1 MFKLWKPRTRLG
13 AAFAAVLLIALV
25 PVMEAS
31 VADATP
37 SSVGVLYAMT
47 NQSLNQIVVFARGA
61 DGSIHEV
68 QRVNTGGAGSP
79 SNNPPFPQNHLDAD
93 NEIKLAQKGT
103 LLFAVNA
110 GDNTVSS
117 FRVGPQ
123 GLLTLVDRK
132 PSGGQHP
139 VSLDS

>member
-1 MFKLWKPRTRLG
+1 MPPGLSPIHMLV
-13 AAFAAVLLIALV
+13 VLLVALV
-25 PVMEAS
+25 PVIEAS
-31 VADATP
+31 VAQAAP
-37 SSVGVLYAMT
+37 SSAGVLYAMT
-47 NQSLNQIVVFARGA
+47 NQSPNQIVVFARGA

-123 GLLTLVDRK
+123 GCAGPLAQQ
-132 PSGGQHP
+132 GEEEAGP
-139 VSLDS
+139 VI